1 MNWKK
6 KEISIQANKRGFSLI
21 TKEIIKQL
29 PFIENYNIGI
39 LHLFIKHTS
48 ASITINENC
57 DSTVRDD
64 LKTHF
69 DKMVPEKQKYYTHIF
84 EGPDDMPAHIKSSI
98 IGNNLNIPI
107 SKFLSLTNITNP
119 EIIFIVAI
127 IIENLMKV
135 FLLIM
140 LKYIQLKKMKQI
152 YFFQQNTPQIQAYA
166 F

>member
-1 MNWKK
+1 LNWKK
-6 KEISIQANKRGFSLI
+6 KEISIKANKRGFSLI

-57 DSTVRDD
+57 DSTVRND

-69 DKMVPEKQKYYTHIF
+69 DKMVPEQQKYYTHIF

-107 SKFLSLTNITNP
+107 SNGKLDLGIWQGIYLCEHRNNPPIRIITATING
-119 EIIFIVAI
+119 EI
-127 IIENLMKV
+127 
-135 FLLIM
+135 
-140 LKYIQLKKMKQI
+140 Y
-152 YFFQQNTPQIQAYA
+152 
-166 F
+166 

>member
-6 KEISIQANKRGFSLI
+6 KEISIQASKRGFSLI

-57 DSTVRDD
+57 DSTVRND

-69 DKMVPEKQKYYTHIF
+69 DKMVPEQQKYYTHIF

-107 SKFLSLTNITNP
+107 SNGKLDLGVWQGIYLCEHRNYGGNRMLVLT
-119 EIIFIVAI
+119 
-127 IIENLMKV
+127 
-135 FLLIM
+135 
-140 LKYIQLKKMKQI
+140 I
-152 YFFQQNTPQIQAYA
+152 YDGS
-166 F
+166 